1 MVQFCFILSNCH
13 GHCRGNPDL
22 FGNDDPLLGHV
33 QQLYVGAYMNHNHRS
48 QTVLSPLFTQN
59 LAQRL
64 EQLNN
69 VDQFT
74 DSSNLALPSR
84 CFSSSRPIRQLLYSI
99 SLRLCWEGAP
109 SLATAAQRPPLPT
122 PAGRRPR
129 NAPSQIERRA
139 VRGFVS
145 CKA

>member
-1 MVQFCFILSNCH
+1 M
-13 GHCRGNPDL
+13 
-22 FGNDDPLLGHV
+22 ND
-33 QQLYVGAYMNHNHRS
+33 NHNGHA
-48 QTVLSPLFTQN
+48 VLSPRFAQN
-59 LAQRL
+59 LVQCL

-74 DSSNLALPSR
+74 DASNLALS
-84 CFSSSRPIRQLLYSI
+84 FELFQLFQTVSSVALSNESPALLGG
-99 SLRLCWEGAP
+99 RP
-109 SLATAAQRPPLPT
+109 SLAAAARRPPLPT

-145 CKA
+145 RKA